1 MTPTRFLQSD
11 DLPVP
16 CYDFHTVIVGS
27 GAAGLNAAEH
37 LRELLG
43 PEASL
48 AVVTSLLGGGASH
61 CSGSDKQTYWRLGAV
76 EGCADS
82 PRSMAETIAAGGC
95 MHGDHALAEAEGAL
109 PEFCHL
115 VRNGVPFPQ
124 TALGSFVGY
133 RTDHDPLPRATSA
146 GPWTSRF
153 MVQCSLQRVRQLGIP
168 IFSSCQVVG
177 LVAAGSPEMPY
188 CAGIVAVDRK
198 RRHDPDFGLTVF
210 AAQNVIMATGG
221 PGELYADSV
230 YPPSQMGAHGV
241 CFEAGLTAH
250 NLTES
255 QFGLASLHPRWNL
268 SGTYQQVLPRY
279 YSTGP
284 EGEDARDFLAE
295 VFPEESARL
304 LAIFRKGYQW
314 PFQPGLAAPPGS
326 SAIDLLV
333 ARERAAGRRVWL
345 DFRNNPVPRLS
356 LETLPE
362 EARDY
367 LLKSGATGATPGE
380 RLEQMNP
387 DALDL
392 YRQRGVDLATQPL
405 EIAVCAQH
413 NNGGF
418 AVDSW
423 WESSLPRLFI
433 IGEQAGTHGV
443 TRPGG
448 AALNSGQVGGLRAA
462 QRIARFYGNSSPRE
476 ETALDET
483 VQSLLERLRRYAQ
496 LGRTA
501 SASRRETRDWIQRQM
516 SAYAGP
522 LREVEAL
529 PQACVALQQRWET
542 LRGEGLQLRGP
553 YEAPGALEVE
563 HLALAGWAYLEAL
576 RAYVEAGGG
585 SRGSY
590 LVLDPTQ
597 PPLHPA
603 FPELRVRADDPAFRG
618 QVQEIAFRE
627 GSWQSRF
634 VPCRPLPE
642 QDTWFENVWRD
653 YRTGR
658 VWK

>member
-1 MTPTRFLQSD
+1 MTPTRTLEVD
-11 DLPVP
+11 GVAVPGYDL
-16 CYDFHTVIVGS
+16 HTVIAGS

-43 PEASL
+43 PEAPL

-76 EGCADS
+76 DGWADS

-95 MHGDHALAEAEGAL
+95 MHGAHALAEAEGAL

-124 TALGSFVGY
+124 TRLGSFAGY

-153 MVQCSLQRVRQLGIP
+153 MVRRSLERVRQLGIP
-168 IFSSCQVVG
+168 IFNSCEVVALVLAGPADARRCAG
-177 LVAAGSPEMPY
+177 LV
-188 CAGIVAVDRK
+188 VVDRK
-198 RRHDPDFGLTVF
+198 RRHEADFGLTVF
-210 AAQNVIMATGG
+210 WAQNVIMATGG

-230 YPPSQMGAHGV
+230 YPASQMGAHGL
-241 CFEAGLTAH
+241 CFEAGLTAN

-279 YSTGP
+279 FSTGA
-284 EGEDARDFLAE
+284 EGEERDFLAE
-295 VFPEESARL
+295 VFPGVAERL

-314 PFQPGLAAPPGS
+314 PFQPKLAAPPGS

-333 ARERAAGRRVWL
+333 ARERAAGRRVWM
-345 DFRNNPVPRLS
+345 DFRRNPVEPLD
-356 LETLPE
+356 LETLPA
-362 EARDY
+362 EAREY
-367 LLKSGATGATPGE
+367 LVKSGATGATPYE

-387 DALDL
+387 DAVDL
-392 YRQRGVDLATQPL
+392 YRRRRVDLAAQPL

-418 AVDSW
+418 AVDAW

-448 AALNSGQVGGLRAA
+448 AALNAGQVGGLRAA
-462 QRIARFYGNSSPRE
+462 QRIARHYAEAPAADDPAAEEAVRE
-476 ETALDET
+476 
-483 VQSLLERLRRYAQ
+483 VRERLRRHGE
-496 LGRTA
+496 LGRGAT
-501 SASRRETRDWIQRQM
+501 ASRRGTRAWIQRQM
-516 SAYAGP
+516 SAQASA
-522 LREVEAL
+522 LRTAADLPEAC
-529 PQACVALQQRWET
+529 AALRRCWEEI
-542 LRGEGLQLRGP
+542 RREGLQLQGAQ
-553 YEAPGALEVE
+553 EAAQALELE
-563 HLALAGWAYLEAL
+563 RLALAAWGYLEAL
-576 RAYVEAGGG
+576 RAYAEAGGG

-590 LVLDPTQ
+590 LVLDPAH
-597 PPLHPA
+597 PPLHSA
-603 FPELRVRADDPAFRG
+603 FPELTARPDDPALRT

-627 GSWQSRF
+627 GGWEAGF
-634 VPCRPLPE
+634 VPCQPIPE
-642 QDTWFENVWRD
+642 QDNWFESVWRD
-653 YRTGR
+653 YREGK
-658 VWK
+658 VWG